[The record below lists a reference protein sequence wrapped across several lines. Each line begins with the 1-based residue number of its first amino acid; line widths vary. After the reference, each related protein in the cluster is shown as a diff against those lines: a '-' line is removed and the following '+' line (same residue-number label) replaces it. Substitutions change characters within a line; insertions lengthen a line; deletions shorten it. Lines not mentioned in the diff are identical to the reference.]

1 MKRKTDLN
9 PNQTHT
15 NTSKRPKQQLK
26 TLNDMSAM
34 MDTDEK
40 QAEEMDIQNPLVYVK
55 HLTFN
60 YFEKK
65 VLYDIN
71 LKVMPGQRCLVV
83 GANGAGKSTLLR
95 VLAGRHMP
103 PSSCEFSV
111 LGTRAPQDQIGG
123 LAFLGNN
130 WSRTVAF
137 AASNVAYQCDMP
149 VRDMMSKLQ
158 MDYPERRDMLVKLL
172 GVDLN
177 WRMHQVSDGQRRR
190 VQIMLGLIK
199 PFRVLL
205 MDEIT
210 VDLDLVARQD
220 LLNFLKSE
228 CETRGACILYATH
241 IFDGLDDWTTH
252 VMYLKAGK
260 TYGVRKLSEFD
271 GWSARKNAG
280 EHNPLL
286 RTVEA
291 RMRAERKE
299 EQNFEEA
306 EMLVHEKAHK
316 AMGPQ
321 GGFASGRA
329 SMFAAGRMDAYR

>member
-1 MKRKTDLN
+1 MSSFSEESKETKKQKIED
-9 PNQTHT
+9 T
-15 NTSKRPKQQLK
+15 N
-26 TLNDMSAM
+26 NV
-34 MDTDEK
+34 E
-40 QAEEMDIQNPLVYVK
+40 NLVHVK
-55 HLTFN
+55 NLTFN
-60 YFEKK
+60 YFDKK
-65 VLYDIN
+65 VLFDIN
-71 LKVMPGQRCLVV
+71 LNLQPGQRCLVV
-83 GANGAGKSTLLR
+83 GSNGAGKSTLLR

-103 PSSCEFSV
+103 PHNCEFSV
-111 LGTRAPQDQIGG
+111 LGSRAPQDQIGG

-137 AASNVAYQCDMP
+137 AASNVAYQCDIP

-158 MDYPERRDMLVKLL
+158 RDYPERRDMLVKLL
-172 GVDLN
+172 GVDLD

-220 LLNFLKSE
+220 LLNFLVSE

-252 VMYLKAGK
+252 VMYLKAGRTQGVKPLSNFEDWSQRK
-260 TYGVRKLSEFD
+260 TR
-271 GWSARKNAG
+271 G

-286 RTVEA
+286 RSVEK
-291 RMRAERKE
+291 RMRAERTE
-299 EQNFEEA
+299 ENHFEPA
-306 EMLVHEKAHK
+306 ELKAK
-316 AMGPQ
+316 QTASSKFGPQ
-321 GGFASGRA
+321 GGFASGR
-329 SMFAAGRMDAYR
+329 FHNYWG